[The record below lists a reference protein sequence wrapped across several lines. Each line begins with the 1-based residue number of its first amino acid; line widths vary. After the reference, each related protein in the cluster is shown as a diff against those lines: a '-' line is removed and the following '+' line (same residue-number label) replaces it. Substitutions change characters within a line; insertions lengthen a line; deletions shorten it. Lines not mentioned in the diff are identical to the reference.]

1 MMDRLRR
8 VEGQVQGVERMIQEG
23 RYCIDILT
31 QLAAARGA
39 LQEVGRM
46 VLRAYLRACVAKVVR
61 SGSAEWRARRIDEI
75 LSALR
80 RVER

>member
-61 SGSAEWRARRIDEI
+61 SESAERRARRIDEI